1 MRILSCP
8 ALLAL
13 LVFTPLASAQ
23 TESLPFSVEIVE
35 REHPALPA
43 LHSFA
48 AGHHNGEW
56 LLVTGRTDG
65 LHGFGEN
72 PFPEE
77 YATTKIWVIDPASGD
92 AWSASINEFDGPLR
106 ESLRVTNAQHVQL
119 GEMLYVVGG
128 YGHSADAG
136 TMITFPTLTAIDLPG
151 MIAAVKAGAP
161 LAPHLRQMEDD
172 RFRVTGG
179 ELEHLGEYVYLV
191 GGNRFDG
198 EYSGPGSEF
207 FQAYTYAI
215 ARFRIDDDGDALGIS
230 EYEIAAS
237 DDYQMRRRDLTVA
250 PIVWPGEREG
260 FALYAGVFRP
270 EADFPWENPIYFFD
284 DADGRELLI
293 DQSFSQKLG
302 QYTAPALPLYDDA
315 SGAMHTTIFGGMAMH
330 FVNDDGELQ
339 LDPLVPFIRDVITIT
354 RHPDG
359 VTAELLQDFTMPGRL
374 GTNMAYLPLEG
385 LPQFANGVLRPAA
398 FDGRTL
404 VGHLFGGLEATA
416 PNPGRL
422 PHTGTSFASR
432 RVFDV
437 FVTPQSTST
446 APPPLA
452 AFEIEGPYPNPTGGD
467 ATLALVL
474 DRDEHVRIEVLDM
487 LGRRVALLHDAPLA
501 AHQRHAFRLA
511 AADLPSGAYLVR
523 VAGETFA
530 ASRAAVR
537 VR

>member
-1 MRILSCP
+1 MRTLSWP

-13 LVFTPLASAQ
+13 LVFAPLASAQ
-23 TESLPFSVEIVE
+23 TESLPFTVEIVE

-48 AGHHNGEW
+48 AGHHDGEW

-77 YATTKIWVIDPASGD
+77 FATTKIWVIDPASGD
-92 AWSASINEFDGPLR
+92 AWSASIDEFGGSLR

-119 GEMLYVVGG
+119 GEMLYVIGG

-136 TMITFPTLTAIDLPG
+136 TMITFPTLTAINLPG

-161 LAPHLRQMEDD
+161 LAPHLRQIEDD

-207 FQAYTYAI
+207 FQEYTYAI
-215 ARFRIDDDGDALGIS
+215 ARFRIDDDGQALGIS
-230 EYEIAAS
+230 DYEIAAT

-250 PIVWPGEREG
+250 PVVWPGEREG

-270 EADFPWENPIYFFD
+270 EADFPWVNPIYFFD
-284 DADGRELLI
+284 DDEGRYFAI
-293 DQSFSQKLG
+293 DTAFEQKLG
-302 QYTAPALPLYDDA
+302 HYTAPALPLYDDA
-315 SGAMHTTIFGGMAMH
+315 SGAMHTTIFGGMAMY
-330 FVNDDGELQ
+330 FVNASGELQ
-339 LDPLVPFIRDVITIT
+339 LDPLVPFVRDVITIS
-354 RHPDG
+354 RDADG
-359 VTAELLQDFTMPGRL
+359 ATEELLQDFTMPGLL
-374 GTNMAYLPLEG
+374 GTNMAYLPADG
-385 LPQFANGVLRPAA
+385 LPRFDNGVIRLASLG
-398 FDGRTL
+398 GRTF

-416 PNPGRL
+416 PNPGRM

-432 RVFDV
+432 RVFEV
-437 FVTPQSTST
+437 FVTPLATSAEPT
-446 APPPLA
+446 APT
-452 AFEIEGPYPNPTGGD
+452 AFEIEGPFPNPTGGD
-467 ATLALVL
+467 ATVALVL
-474 DRDEHVRIEVLDM
+474 DRDEHVRVEVFDM

-501 AHQRHAFRLA
+501 ANQRHAFTVAGSL
-511 AADLPSGAYLVR
+511 LPAGAYVVR
-523 VAGETFA
+523 VAGETFG